1 MGRRHPFHSDAC
13 GMTNSPCPKWRRTE
27 SIYPNTLIRED
38 DWSLLD
44 ATGDRI
50 AQLFNTGGDDLI
62 GSWRWRV
69 WLDHK
74 MQEGSAHN
82 GMEARQT
89 CERLLAE
96 YQQAQMAPQ

>member
-1 MGRRHPFHSDAC
+1 MPNYPTH
-13 GMTNSPCPKWRRTE
+13 KWRKTE
-27 SIYPNTLIRED
+27 LVFPDTVLRED

-50 AQLFNTGGDDLI
+50 AHLFNTCEDDLI
-62 GSWRWRV
+62 GSQRWRV

-82 GMEARQT
+82 GTEARQT

-96 YQQAQMAPQ
+96 YQQAQMMQQ